1 MDERHNGNPMHDYVR
16 GVEAEVARKYYEIV
30 KDSYQRNRLQL
41 WRKCRWRL
49 SGFSFCKGW
58 ADRLCPLD
66 KLVRFSRV
74 RCKHCWRQL
83 RDAHKA
89 ETAAQKAVDDV
100 WNKFKTSPEFP
111 VISDL
116 ITPDDEPKA
125 DASDPLAAH
134 KLARM
139 LGARGEC
146 GFESLG
152 ESRTQSPVAPEGQ
165 QHHHHNILYETV
177 SRLAYIADCNVITRQ
192 EVKAASRCGGLP
204 VRPPYLLPRVGMPHV
219 ADTEDDLYLTFLVKL
234 QDMLFPN
241 GIEDADNAIF
251 PMTFFFTSNVEKA
264 MCCKAALAAACV
276 AHNEAQGINGRSMK
290 PECFEGGVCATGN
303 ISTSE

>member
-1 MDERHNGNPMHDYVR
+1 M
-16 GVEAEVARKYYEIV
+16 
-30 KDSYQRNRLQL
+30 
-41 WRKCRWRL
+41 
-49 SGFSFCKGW
+49 
-58 ADRLCPLD
+58 D
-66 KLVRFSRV
+66 KLVRDGRV
-74 RCKHCWRQL
+74 RCLDCCRQL
-83 RDAHKA
+83 RDAKKA

-100 WNKFKTSPEFP
+100 WDKFRARPKRSGFPESPE
-111 VISDL
+111 V

-139 LGARGEC
+139 LGACGEC

-204 VRPPYLLPRVGMPHV
+204 VLPPYLLPRVGMPHV

-234 QDMLFPN
+234 QDMIFPN

-290 PECFEGGVCATGN
+290 PECFEGGVCAAGN
-303 ISTSE
+303 LSTSE

>member
-1 MDERHNGNPMHDYVR
+1 MHDYVR
-16 GVEAEVARKYYEIV
+16 GVKAEVARKYYEIV
-30 KDSYQRNRLQL
+30 KESYERNRLQL

-49 SGFSFCKGW
+49 SGFSFCNGW

-100 WNKFKTSPEFP
+100 WDKCRARPKWPGFPESPE
-111 VISDL
+111 V

-139 LGARGEC
+139 LGACGEC

-165 QHHHHNILYETV
+165 QHHHHNILYQTV

-204 VRPPYLLPRVGMPHV
+204 VRPPYLLPRSAMPNV
-219 ADTEDDLYLTFLVKL
+219 ADTEDDVYVTFLQKL
-234 QDMLFPN
+234 QSMTSPDVWSTEQATLR
-241 GIEDADNAIF
+241 A
-251 PMTFFFTSNVEKA
+251 MTFFDASNMEKVR
-264 MCCKAALAAACV
+264 CCKAALAAACV
-276 AHNEAQGINGRSMK
+276 AHNKEKGIDACSLK
-290 PECFEGGVCATGN
+290 PVCFEGGVCAAGN
-303 ISTSE
+303 LSTSE

>member
-1 MDERHNGNPMHDYVR
+1 MDKMIRPGKMR
-16 GVEAEVARKYYEIV
+16 GRY
-30 KDSYQRNRLQL
+30 
-41 WRKCRWRL
+41 
-49 SGFSFCKGW
+49 
-58 ADRLCPLD
+58 
-66 KLVRFSRV
+66 
-74 RCKHCWRQL
+74 CWRQL

-100 WNKFKTSPEFP
+100 WDKCRARPKWPGFPESPE
-111 VISDL
+111 V

-139 LGARGEC
+139 LGACGEC

-177 SRLAYIADCNVITRQ
+177 TRLAYIADCNVITRQ

-204 VRPPYLLPRVGMPHV
+204 VRPPYLLPRSAMPNV
-219 ADTEDDLYLTFLVKL
+219 ADTEDDVYVTFL
-234 QDMLFPN
+234 
-241 GIEDADNAIF
+241 
-251 PMTFFFTSNVEKA
+251 
-264 MCCKAALAAACV
+264 
-276 AHNEAQGINGRSMK
+276 
-290 PECFEGGVCATGN
+290 
-303 ISTSE
+303 

>member
-1 MDERHNGNPMHDYVR
+1 MHDYVR
-16 GVEAEVARKYYEIV
+16 GIKSQVARKYHTILHQAY
-30 KDSYQRNRLQL
+30 DSYFWPTRVR
-41 WRKCRWRL
+41 RRYE
-49 SGFSFCKGW
+49 GFVPCQGW
-58 ADRLCPLD
+58 HHRLCPMD
-66 KLVRFSRV
+66 KLVRDGRV
-74 RCKHCWRQL
+74 RCLDCCRQL
-83 RDAHKA
+83 RDAKKA

-100 WNKFKTSPEFP
+100 WDKFRARPKRSGFPESPE
-111 VISDL
+111 V

-134 KLARM
+134 KLATM

-152 ESRTQSPVAPEGQ
+152 KDKGRRLDKMNEK
-165 QHHHHNILYETV
+165 NILYETV

-234 QDMLFPN
+234 QDMIFPN

-276 AHNEAQGINGRSMK
+276 AHNEAQGINSRSMK

-303 ISTSE
+303 LSTSE